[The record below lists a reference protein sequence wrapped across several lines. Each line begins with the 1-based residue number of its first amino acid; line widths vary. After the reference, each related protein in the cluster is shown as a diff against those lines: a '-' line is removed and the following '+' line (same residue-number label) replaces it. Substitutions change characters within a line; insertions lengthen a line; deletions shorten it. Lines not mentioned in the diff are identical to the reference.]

1 EEEELLLHLPAP
13 LFPPFWL
20 RGHRPSTGSVAG
32 PAAMGASGAKE
43 APAALATPI
52 VQPKNLRAKPASWR
66 WGLQPCGGVEAAIDA
81 LHSSAIFAR
90 SRAMGPSHG
99 SIRHE
104 KPQRVF
110 LLPGVMSVRCVAM
123 LFAILDLRI
132 SLFIN
137 ACVAAFRRF

>member
-52 VQPKNLRAKPASWR
+52 VQPKNLRAKPADHLADCGCARPGPRISVWALVAWPGRRRHRSW
-66 WGLQPCGGVEAAIDA
+66 
-81 LHSSAIFAR
+81 AR
-90 SRAMGPSHG
+90 SEDR
-99 SIRHE
+99 
-104 KPQRVF
+104 
-110 LLPGVMSVRCVAM
+110 
-123 LFAILDLRI
+123 
-132 SLFIN
+132 
-137 ACVAAFRRF
+137 